1 MSELGAPTPQRGR
14 LVRVRREHSDV
25 ALSAVGAVSAMAVGS
40 ALGVPWELATPPTD
54 AQRLDLRGRSGQ
66 FDEGEWGADVQLAV
80 LGLEVAAQSPLGS
93 QVALD
98 QLAVRL
104 MAWYR
109 SHPVQVAPGLQAVL
123 QWADQPSLA
132 PAHLRGRIEQ
142 EQGEPPGAARL
153 VTAASARWE
162 SLRPRARVAGNE
174 VFALMVPVALSAA
187 LDSRECT
194 RVSLEVVRMVTP
206 DPRTALL
213 AASYAQLLRGAL
225 AGFAPG
231 KPWQECLD
239 WYAAVANVLDGIGS
253 LGSECPIFGVAGV
266 AGEDEAFL
274 LSMVRGD
281 DAGVAS
287 GLGAGL
293 DAVSVMD
300 RVLAAVR
307 VAEWEQRGNAQLNPV
322 WVGVSSV
329 VRAGGDTDTVACLAG
344 ALLGAAAGVGA
355 VPADLTGQVWGWPG
369 LRQDGL
375 RDLAT
380 AAVYAGLAS

>member
-40 ALGVPWELATPPTD
+40 ALGVPWELIAPPTD

-80 LGLEVAAQSPLGS
+80 LGLEVAAQSALGS
-93 QVALD
+93 QAALD
-98 QLAVRL
+98 QLAVRV

-109 SHPVQVAPGLQAVL
+109 SHPAQVAPGLQSVL

-132 PAHLRGRIEQ
+132 PAHLRGRIER
-142 EQGEPPGAARL
+142 EQGEPLGAARL
-153 VTAASARWE
+153 VAAASARWE

-239 WYAAVANVLDGIGS
+239 WHAAVENVLDGIGS
-253 LGSECPIFGVAGV
+253 LGSECPIFGVEGV

-274 LSMVRGD
+274 LSMRRGD

-322 WVGVSSV
+322 WVGVSSA

-355 VPADLTGQVWGWPG
+355 VPADLASQVWGWPG

-380 AAVYAGLAS
+380 AAVYAGFAS

>member
-1 MSELGAPTPQRGR
+1 MSELDAPTPHRGR

-109 SHPVQVAPGLQAVL
+109 SHPAQVAPGLQAVL

-142 EQGEPPGAARL
+142 EQGESPSVARL
-153 VTAASARWE
+153 VAAASARWE

-174 VFALMVPVALSAA
+174 VFALMVPVGLSAA

-231 KPWQECLD
+231 RPWQECLD
-239 WYAAVANVLDGIGS
+239 WHAAVANVLDGIGS
-253 LGSECPIFGVAGV
+253 LGSECPIFGVEGV

-274 LSMVRGD
+274 LSMMRGN

-322 WVGVSSV
+322 WMGVSSA

-355 VPADLTGQVWGWPG
+355 VPADLTRQVWGWPG

>member
-40 ALGVPWELATPPTD
+40 ALGVPWELIAPPTD
-54 AQRLDLRGRSGQ
+54 AQRLDLRGRSGL

-80 LGLEVAAQSPLGS
+80 LGLEVAAQSALGS
-93 QVALD
+93 QAALD
-98 QLAVRL
+98 QLAVRV

-109 SHPVQVAPGLQAVL
+109 SHPAQVAPGLQSVL

-132 PAHLRGRIEQ
+132 PAHLRERIEQ
-142 EQGEPPGAARL
+142 EQGEPLGAARL
-153 VTAASARWE
+153 VAAASARWE

-322 WVGVSSV
+322 WVGVSSA

-355 VPADLTGQVWGWPG
+355 VPADLASQVWGWPG

-380 AAVYAGLAS
+380 AAVYAGFAS

>member
-40 ALGVPWELATPPTD
+40 ALGVPWELIAPPTD

-80 LGLEVAAQSPLGS
+80 LGLEVAAQSALGS
-93 QVALD
+93 QAALD
-98 QLAVRL
+98 QLAVRV

-109 SHPVQVAPGLQAVL
+109 SHPAQVAPGLQSVL

-132 PAHLRGRIEQ
+132 PAHLRGRIER
-142 EQGEPPGAARL
+142 EQGEPLGAARL
-153 VTAASARWE
+153 VAAASARWE

-239 WYAAVANVLDGIGS
+239 WHGAVENVLDGIGS
-253 LGSECPIFGVAGV
+253 LGSECPIFGVEGV

-274 LSMVRGD
+274 LSMRRGD

-293 DAVSVMD
+293 DAVSVMN
-300 RVLAAVR
+300 RVLATVR

-322 WVGVSSV
+322 WVGVSSA

-355 VPADLTGQVWGWPG
+355 VPADLASQVWGWPG
-369 LRQDGL
+369 LHQDGL

-380 AAVYAGLAS
+380 AAVYAGFAS

>member
-1 MSELGAPTPQRGR
+1 M
-14 LVRVRREHSDV
+14 RREHSDV

-153 VTAASARWE
+153 VAAASARWE

-253 LGSECPIFGVAGV
+253 LGSECPIFGVEGV

-322 WVGVSSV
+322 WVGVSSA

-375 RDLAT
+375 RDLAM

>member
-40 ALGVPWELATPPTD
+40 ALGVPWELIAPPTD

-80 LGLEVAAQSPLGS
+80 LGLEVAAQSALGS
-93 QVALD
+93 QAALD
-98 QLAVRL
+98 QLAVRV

-109 SHPVQVAPGLQAVL
+109 SHPAQVAPGLQSVL

-132 PAHLRGRIEQ
+132 PAHLRGRIER
-142 EQGEPPGAARL
+142 EQGEPLVAARL
-153 VTAASARWE
+153 VAAASARWE

-239 WYAAVANVLDGIGS
+239 WHAAVENVLDGIGS
-253 LGSECPIFGVAGV
+253 LGSECPIFGVEGV

-274 LSMVRGD
+274 LSMRRGD

-322 WVGVSSV
+322 WVGVSSA
-329 VRAGGDTDTVACLAG
+329 VRAGGDTDTVACLTG

-355 VPADLTGQVWGWPG
+355 VPADLASQVWGWPG

>member
-1 MSELGAPTPQRGR
+1 
-14 LVRVRREHSDV
+14 
-25 ALSAVGAVSAMAVGS
+25 MAVGS
-40 ALGVPWELATPPTD
+40 ALGVPWELIAPPTD
-54 AQRLDLRGRSGQ
+54 AQRLDLRGRCGQ

-93 QVALD
+93 QAALD

-109 SHPVQVAPGLQAVL
+109 SHPAQVAPGLQSVL

-132 PAHLRGRIEQ
+132 PAHLRERIERA
-142 EQGEPPGAARL
+142 QGEPVGVARL
-153 VTAASARWE
+153 VAAASARWE

-187 LDSRECT
+187 LDSRDCT

-239 WYAAVANVLDGIGS
+239 WHAAVENVLDGIGS
-253 LGSECPIFGVAGV
+253 LGSECPIFGVEGV
-266 AGEDEAFL
+266 ADEDEAFL
-274 LSMVRGD
+274 LSMRRGD
-281 DAGVAS
+281 DAGAAS

-322 WVGVSSV
+322 WVGVSSA

-355 VPADLTGQVWGWPG
+355 VPADLASQVWGWPG

-380 AAVYAGLAS
+380 AAVYAGFAS

>member
-40 ALGVPWELATPPTD
+40 ALGVPWELIAPPTD
-54 AQRLDLRGRSGQ
+54 AQRLDLRGRSGL

-80 LGLEVAAQSPLGS
+80 LGLEVAAQSALGS
-93 QVALD
+93 QAALD
-98 QLAVRL
+98 QLAVRV

-109 SHPVQVAPGLQAVL
+109 SHPAQVAPGLQSVL

-132 PAHLRGRIEQ
+132 PAHLRERIEQ
-142 EQGEPPGAARL
+142 EQGEPLGAARL
-153 VTAASARWE
+153 VAAASARWE

-239 WYAAVANVLDGIGS
+239 WHAAVENVSDGIGS
-253 LGSECPIFGVAGV
+253 LGSECPIFGVTGV
-266 AGEDEAFL
+266 ADEDEAFL
-274 LSMVRGD
+274 LSMRRGD

-322 WVGVSSV
+322 WVGVSSA

-355 VPADLTGQVWGWPG
+355 VPADLASQVWGWPG

-380 AAVYAGLAS
+380 AAVCAGFAS

>member
-40 ALGVPWELATPPTD
+40 ALGVPWELIAPPTD

-80 LGLEVAAQSPLGS
+80 LGLEVAAQSALGS
-93 QVALD
+93 QAALD
-98 QLAVRL
+98 QLAVRV

-109 SHPVQVAPGLQAVL
+109 SHPAQVAPGLQSVL

-132 PAHLRGRIEQ
+132 PAHLRGRIER
-142 EQGEPPGAARL
+142 EQGEPLGAARL
-153 VTAASARWE
+153 VAAASARWE

-239 WYAAVANVLDGIGS
+239 WHAAVENVLDGIGS
-253 LGSECPIFGVAGV
+253 LGSECPIFGVEGV

-274 LSMVRGD
+274 LSMRRGD

-322 WVGVSSV
+322 WVGVSSA

-355 VPADLTGQVWGWPG
+355 VPADLASQVWGWPG
-369 LRQDGL
+369 LHQDGL

-380 AAVYAGLAS
+380 AAVYAGFAS